1 MNEEE
6 RTPQTPEEQSA
17 PGAETDRKTQD
28 SDGAP
33 AENVCA
39 EEEQAPA
46 EEAEKG
52 SEKDDSSSEQESY
65 LFFRNL
71 VLALSALVLIFT
83 FFGRLITVDG
93 SSMEP
98 TLLHGELMLVRSVGY
113 TPQQGDI
120 VVLTQVSF
128 REDAIVK
135 RVIATG
141 GQTVSI
147 DYLAGTVRVDG
158 VLLDE
163 PYIKEE
169 MLPRGDVTDL
179 TVPEGCIFVMGD
191 NRNVSADS
199 RYNYVGVI
207 DERRVIGQ
215 AVAVIFPFDHFTAL

>member
-1 MNEEE
+1 MNEQERISPESRPPEEE
-6 RTPQTPEEQSA
+6 RENTPESRPPEDEPENTPEDGQQ
-17 PGAETDRKTQD
+17 PKDEDEKLK
-28 SDGAP
+28 SD
-33 AENVCA
+33 
-39 EEEQAPA
+39 
-46 EEAEKG
+46 
-52 SEKDDSSSEQESY
+52 QELY
-65 LFFRNL
+65 LFFRTL
-71 VLALSALVLIFT
+71 VLALGALVLIFT

-147 DYLAGTVRVDG
+147 DYLAGTVTVDG

-199 RYNYVGVI
+199 RYYDVGVI
-207 DERRVIGQ
+207 DERRVIGR
-215 AVAVIFPFDHFTAL
+215 AIAVIFPFDRFAAL

>member
-6 RTPQTPEEQSA
+6 RTPQTPEELNASE
-17 PGAETDRKTQD
+17 AETDRRIQD
-28 SDGAP
+28 SGDASTED
-33 AENVCA
+33 ACA
-39 EEEQAPA
+39 GEEQAPT
-46 EEAEKG
+46 EDAEKDP
-52 SEKDDSSSEQESY
+52 EKDEGSSAQETY

-113 TPQQGDI
+113 TPRQGDI

-163 PYIKEE
+163 PYIKED

-215 AVAVIFPFDHFTAL
+215 AVAVIFPFDRFAVL